1 MLRIVQATKWVRT
14 AILLVF
20 IGALWSASPADAWA
34 WQRKKKEEPAA
45 AAGKSYVFPYAIVMM
60 GIMAG
65 MMAVCRPGRRADE
78 PPRPEK

>member
-1 MLRIVQATKWVRT
+1 MVMT
-14 AILLVF
+14 
-20 IGALWSASPADAWA
+20 ALWNASPADAWA

-60 GIMAG
+60 GIMGG